1 MTHSF
6 SYLRALVQLN
16 TSAHLPL
23 GSLKS
28 PTPSLL
34 DESGQRGWSRGSW
47 TALIAGCHPSHQIVA
62 PIGGELSVDVPQEAM
77 PGGDL
82 RG

>member
-1 MTHSF
+1 MTHAF

-34 DESGQRGWSRGSW
+34 DDSGQRGWSRGSW

-62 PIGGELSVDVPQEAM
+62 PLGGELSVDVPQEAM

>member
-1 MTHSF
+1 MTHAF

-23 GSLKS
+23 GGLKS

-34 DESGQRGWSRGSW
+34 DDSAQRGWSRGSR
-47 TALIAGCHPSHQIVA
+47 TALIAGCHPSLQIVA
-62 PIGGELSVDVPQEAM
+62 PLGGELTVDVPQEAM

-82 RG
+82 TG